1 MFSMPGQLKKTPAK
15 PEAILPG
22 ATIGCLG
29 GGQLGRMFALSAR
42 KMGYRVHTV
51 DPQPDSPTGQ
61 VSDREYN
68 VPFTDIATLTEFA
81 RGVDVVTYEFENI
94 PVEALDALA
103 PRVKLRPGRD
113 VLYTTQNRL
122 REKQFL
128 SGAGFPVAP
137 FRVVQSESEL
147 RAAVAELGCPCV
159 LKTADFGYD
168 GKGQQKITYQ
178 TDLGAVWKKHG
189 LYNGVLEAWVPFAAE
204 LSVVVGRGMRINEF
218 EEHEAIA
225 FPPTLN
231 DHENHILA
239 TSVAP
244 APLADSILARA
255 QSIGLAIAKELNVI
269 GLIAWR
275 PPRERAR
282 AAAPQLR
289 PLQLRRLRH
298 QPVRAAT
305 ARRLRPAAR
314 RHAPALARHHAQPP
328 RRRLVQRHA
337 GLEQAPRAPRPAP
350 ASLRQERAP
359 RRPQNGPLLRP
370 RRDPRPRPRN
380 RRAGAEDFAA
390 VISRHEI
397 SRAAVDD
404 GSGLPC
410 GLRQRPE
417 RRSIGYP
424 APNNN
429 ISREGQA
436 IHLAC
441 WR

>member
-1 MFSMPGQLKKTPAK
+1 MFSMSGQAKKMPVKTD
-15 PEAILPG
+15 AILPG

-168 GKGQQKITYQ
+168 GKGQQKITYE

-218 EEHEAIA
+218 EEHEALA
-225 FPPTLN
+225 FPPTVN

-255 QSIGLAIAKELNVI
+255 QSIGIAIAKELNVI
-269 GLIAWR
+269 GLIAV
-275 PPRERAR
+275 EFF
-282 AAAPQLR
+282 LT
-289 PLQLRRLRH
+289 RRGDL
-298 QPVRAAT
+298 
-305 ARRLRPAAR
+305 
-314 RHAPALARHHAQPP
+314 
-328 RRRLVQRHA
+328 LVNE
-337 GLEQAPRAPRPAP
+337 LAPRPHNSGHYSFDACVT
-350 ASLRQERAP
+350 SQFEQQLR
-359 RRPQNGPLLRP
+359 
-370 RRDPRPRPRN
+370 
-380 RRAGAEDFAA
+380 A
-390 VISRHEI
+390 VC
-397 SRAAVDD
+397 
-404 GSGLPC
+404 GLPLGDTRLLSPVIMRNLLGDVWSNGTPDWSRLLELP
-410 GLRQRPE
+410 GLRLHLYGKNEPRVGRKMGHYCVLAETLDRAREIDAQAQKIL
-417 RRSIGYP
+417 RR
-424 APNNN
+424 
-429 ISREGQA
+429 
-436 IHLAC
+436 
-441 WR
+441 

>member
-255 QSIGLAIAKELNVI
+255 QSIGIAIAKELNVI
-269 GLIAWR
+269 GLIAVEFFLTKR
-275 PPRERAR
+275 GD
-282 AAAPQLR
+282 L
-289 PLQLRRLRH
+289 
-298 QPVRAAT
+298 
-305 ARRLRPAAR
+305 
-314 RHAPALARHHAQPP
+314 
-328 RRRLVQRHA
+328 LVNE
-337 GLEQAPRAPRPAP
+337 LAPRPHNSGHYSFDACVT
-350 ASLRQERAP
+350 SQFEQQLR
-359 RRPQNGPLLRP
+359 
-370 RRDPRPRPRN
+370 
-380 RRAGAEDFAA
+380 A
-390 VISRHEI
+390 VC
-397 SRAAVDD
+397 
-404 GSGLPC
+404 GLPLGDTRLLSPVLMRNLLGDVWAHGTPDWPGLLELP
-410 GLRQRPE
+410 GLRLHLYGKSEPRVGRKMGHYCVLAETLDQ
-417 RRSIGYP
+417 
-424 APNNN
+424 A
-429 ISREGQA
+429 REIDAQA
-436 IHLAC
+436 QKIL
-441 WR
+441 RK